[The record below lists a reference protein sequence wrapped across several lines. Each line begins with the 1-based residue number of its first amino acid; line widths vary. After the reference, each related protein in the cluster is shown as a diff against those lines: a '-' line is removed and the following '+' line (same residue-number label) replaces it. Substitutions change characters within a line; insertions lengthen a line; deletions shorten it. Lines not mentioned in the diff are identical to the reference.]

1 MRTALR
7 ITLLLAAIHLIPSSA
22 SAELRR
28 VQFKVEGMS
37 CAYCNTTMSGALQK
51 LEGVEKVQLVAESG
65 LVVIEL
71 KAGNKVA
78 LDQLRRIV
86 RSNGYPTKEAEIT
99 ARGRLQSAGA
109 THTFDLLNGST
120 LALSE
125 PPSRS
130 PKEIV
135 EIKGVATADD
145 KNEERLRI
153 VSLTSLGAPLAD
165 QAVAMALEGAWTA
178 E

>member
-1 MRTALR
+1 MRTVLR
-7 ITLLLAAIHLIPSSA
+7 VAVLLSAGVLIPSTA

-37 CAYCNTTMSGALQK
+37 CAYCNTTMSGALKK
-51 LEGVEKVQLVAESG
+51 LEGVEKVELVAESG

-71 KAGNKVA
+71 KAENKIA
-78 LDQLRRIV
+78 LEQLRRIV

-99 ARGRLQSAGA
+99 ARGRIQNSGGA
-109 THTFDLLNGST
+109 LTFDLLNGST

-125 PPSRS
+125 PPSRT
-130 PKEIV
+130 PKESV
-135 EIKGVATADD
+135 EIKGVAVADD

-153 VSLTSLGAPLAD
+153 VSITDLGARLAEWP
-165 QAVAMALEGAWTA
+165 VATPQ
-178 E
+178 

>member
-1 MRTALR
+1 MRTTLR
-7 ITLLLAAIHLIPSSA
+7 ITVLLSVIHLIPSNA
-22 SAELRR
+22 AAELRR

-51 LEGVEKVQLVAESG
+51 LPGVEKVQLVAESG
-65 LVVIEL
+65 LVIIEL
-71 KAGNKVA
+71 KADNKIA
-78 LDQLRRIV
+78 LEELRRIV

-99 ARGRLQSAGA
+99 ARGRLQSAGGA
-109 THTFDLLNGST
+109 LTFDLLNGST

-135 EIKGVATADD
+135 EIKGVATAND
-145 KNEERLRI
+145 KNDERLRI
-153 VSLTSLGAPLAD
+153 VNIATLGAPLAE
-165 QAVAMALEGAWTA
+165 QWLPRP
-178 E
+178 

>member
-7 ITLLLAAIHLIPSSA
+7 ITVLLSVIHLIPSNA
-22 SAELRR
+22 AAELRR

-71 KAGNKVA
+71 KAGNKIA

-99 ARGRLQSAGA
+99 ARGRLQSAGGA
-109 THTFDLLNGST
+109 LVFDLLNGST

-125 PPSRS
+125 PPSSS
-130 PKEIV
+130 PKAIV
-135 EIKGVATADD
+135 EIKGVATANE

-165 QAVAMALEGAWTA
+165 QELPRP
-178 E
+178 

>member
-1 MRTALR
+1 MMRTVLR
-7 ITLLLAAIHLIPSSA
+7 IAVLMSALQFIPATA

-65 LVVIEL
+65 LVIIEL
-71 KAGNKVA
+71 KADNKIA
-78 LDQLRRIV
+78 LEQLRRIV

-99 ARGRLQSAGA
+99 ARGRMQGAGA
-109 THTFDLLNGST
+109 ALAFDLLNGSSLT
-120 LALSE
+120 LSE
-125 PPSRS
+125 APTSS

-135 EIKGVATADD
+135 EIKGVVTAND

-153 VSLTSLGAPLAD
+153 VSVATLGARLAP
-165 QAVAMALEGAWTA
+165 QPVATP
-178 E
+178 